1 MDTRKRIKNIKIN
14 TILWAFSIFIAIVL
28 FMHHNAVTET
38 LKFWELFSKQDFKIS
53 FLASA
58 YEDILFF
65 LVIGIFLFILG
76 NKSPEED
83 MLDNRINHLF
93 TNNGSV
99 DSFVLS
105 KSKESIKKLA
115 VFSDKTDVIID
126 VIDIVDYGDKKL
138 LKIGFD
144 KTYYL
149 KSLIHDLDNL
159 TTDGKLIFY
168 GETQAELPKKEY
180 GFINIL
186 ELRCQKDGITK
197 ISHNE
202 PLTKE
207 KQIFEF
213 TEKFKKDDIVTLYG
227 NYWMWMLNGDI
238 LFHTAY
244 RNTSSTNISV
254 KNKLSVDIIITLTN
268 GEKKTLAKDHTLA
281 IIEDYA
287 MESLQNVSFNIESVK

>member
-1 MDTRKRIKNIKIN
+1 MDTKKKIKNIKIT
-14 TILWAFSIFIAIVL
+14 TILWAFAIFIAIIVYI
-28 FMHHNAVTET
+28 HHKAVTENLT
-38 LKFWELFSKQDFKIS
+38 FWGLFSDENFKIS

-58 YEDILFF
+58 YEDIIFF

-99 DSFVLS
+99 DGFVLN

-115 VFSDKTDVIID
+115 VFSDRTDVIID
-126 VIDIVDYGDKKL
+126 IVDIIEYDGKKL

-159 TTDGKLIFY
+159 TTEGKLEFY
-168 GETQAELPKKEY
+168 GETQAVLPKNEY

-186 ELRCQKDGITK
+186 ELRCQKEGITK
-197 ISHNE
+197 IAHNE
-202 PLTKE
+202 PLIEE
-207 KQIFEF
+207 KQIFKF

-238 LFHTAY
+238 LSHTAY
-244 RNTSSTNISV
+244 RNTSITNVSV
-254 KNKLSVDIIITLTN
+254 INKLSVDIIVTLTN
-268 GEKKTLAKDHTLA
+268 GESKTLAKGHSLA
-281 IIEDYA
+281 IIEDFA
-287 MESLQNVSFNIESVK
+287 MESLQNVSFHIKASD